1 MSLPFHFYSDNFSA
15 LRFCFSAFIFIF
27 LNVRSI
33 NIAKFLL
40 EFNPFFGSHQK
51 GATARKRQR
60 TDFGELKMHAGGIE
74 TLRGQQMAFD
84 WTGGFR

>member
-1 MSLPFHFYSDNFSA
+1 MSLPFHFYSDYFSE
-15 LRFCFSAFIFIF
+15 LRLCFFVSIFVF

-60 TDFGELKMHAGGIE
+60 ADFGELKMHADGLEI
-74 TLRGQQMAFD
+74 LKGQQMAFD